1 MYFLHILPHLH
12 GKMEMTL
19 NFKTVMTLGS
29 KGKLKWKLYRE
40 GYSTVS
46 VIFPL
51 KKNPENKMVTIWKT
65 LDTCV
70 CELLSC
76 VRLCNPMDYTVHGI
90 LQAKILEWEAFPF
103 LQGIFPSQGSN
114 SGLPHW
120 TWILYQLSHNGSPWT
135 HESEF
140 NHSLNFTVCLKNLE
154 MNILRKK
161 EITRV
166 WLSPGMA
173 TSIDLLLSLWRARNT
188 DDPVRFQSVLV
199 GQTGSMRVDFTTG
212 KPHGWKL
219 FFSPNNSSET
229 VRVNFSTST

>member
-1 MYFLHILPHLH
+1 MSEWM
-12 GKMEMTL
+12 K
-19 NFKTVMTLGS
+19 V
-29 KGKLKWKLYRE
+29 KWK
-40 GYSTVS
+40 
-46 VIFPL
+46 P
-51 KKNPENKMVTIWKT
+51 
-65 LDTCV
+65 
-70 CELLSC
+70 LSC

-90 LQAKILEWEAFPF
+90 LQAKILEWEAFPLF
-103 LQGIFPSQGSN
+103 QGIFPSQGSN

-120 TWILYQLSHNGSPWT
+120 MWILYQLSHKGSPWT

-140 NHSLNFTVCLKNLE
+140 NHSLNFTACLKNLE

-199 GQTGSMRVDFTTG
+199 GQTGSLRVDFTTE